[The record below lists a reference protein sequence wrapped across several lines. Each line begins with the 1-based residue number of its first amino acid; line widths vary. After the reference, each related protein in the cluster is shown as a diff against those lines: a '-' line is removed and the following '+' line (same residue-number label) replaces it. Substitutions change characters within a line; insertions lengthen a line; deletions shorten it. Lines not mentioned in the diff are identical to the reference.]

1 MCAWKLCIWAL
12 AFMASVGRF
21 HCVKAAEI
29 ASPVDRDSITQQQ
42 KTLLEQA
49 QQQREA
55 LQNNVA
61 LPALPLPVA
70 SAGEETCHNVQRIVF
85 QGAEHLSWSVKEK
98 LANPYQG
105 RCLTLNHINRLVRE
119 TTNAYLQR
127 GYITSQ
133 AFLQDQD
140 IAGGTLI
147 ISANEGRVESITL
160 DGENTLA
167 LRMAF
172 PGRVDEVLNLR
183 DIEQGMEQLNRLP
196 SQQVS
201 IDILA
206 ADKGDVAAAKRVV
219 ARREAAAIV
228 ATVGGGGLVLAAG
241 GMTLVGVAP
250 ELVLAARLAI
260 ASCKT
265 NPALC
270 LNQAG
275 IYAADI
281 VAPEAIIGTGA
292 ITTGSTLI
300 LGKTED
306 SVKKLTQ
313 QLVKTSDELY
323 KTKNFNAQP
332 VADFIKG
339 ETAAGTNLSTK
350 TANYLRDI
358 QKVNTDQLVKLFDKT
373 QSDGNVT
380 VFGKPIAQVLG
391 DGGSNRKGTTKVFA
405 SESLG
410 DKEIYDYAQSLA
422 GGLPLKEVRN
432 SKGIVYYAKFEGKII
447 NLRNY
452 STSAQESKAR
462 WTIDIIGNKDINK
475 VSNLSDNK
483 FEMKFR

>member
-1 MCAWKLCIWAL
+1 M
-12 AFMASVGRF
+12 
-21 HCVKAAEI
+21 
-29 ASPVDRDSITQQQ
+29 
-42 KTLLEQA
+42 
-49 QQQREA
+49 
-55 LQNNVA
+55 
-61 LPALPLPVA
+61 
-70 SAGEETCHNVQRIVF
+70 
-85 QGAEHLSWSVKEK
+85 
-98 LANPYQG
+98 
-105 RCLTLNHINRLVRE
+105 
-119 TTNAYLQR
+119 
-127 GYITSQ
+127 
-133 AFLQDQD
+133 
-140 IAGGTLI
+140 
-147 ISANEGRVESITL
+147 
-160 DGENTLA
+160 
-167 LRMAF
+167 
-172 PGRVDEVLNLR
+172 
-183 DIEQGMEQLNRLP
+183 
-196 SQQVS
+196 
-201 IDILA
+201 
-206 ADKGDVAAAKRVV
+206 
-219 ARREAAAIV
+219 

-241 GMTLVGVAP
+241 GMTLVGAAP

-260 ASCKT
+260 AGCKT

-292 ITTGSTLI
+292 VTTGSTLI

-350 TANYLRDI
+350 TADYLRDI

-380 VFGKPIAQVLG
+380 VFGKSIAQVLG